1 MFIPIIKNELTER
14 KSFEEISKTN
24 DRFKNSYDL
33 SVNPREINLFYIE
46 DTIRE
51 RIIFEK
57 NKFKVNNTKLTFSE
71 NEILNLVETNPEKFS
86 PNVVLR
92 PVYEELILPNLCY
105 IGGGGEIA
113 YWLQLKSVFDIY
125 GVTFPILLIRNSV
138 VLITEKQNKK
148 ANKLQV
154 TWNDLFFNQT
164 NLITLKTHEL
174 SKLPIDFSELKYN
187 LSQQFEKL
195 LQITTQTDISFLG
208 AVKAQEKKQ
217 IKGLENLEKRL
228 LKAEKRIHEEKLNQI
243 MLLQNE
249 LFPNQTL
256 QERSVNF
263 SEFYIKSNGT
273 LIEKLIETLDPLE
286 FNFTIITL

>member
-1 MFIPIIKNELTER
+1 ME
-14 KSFEEISKTN
+14 S
-24 DRFKNSYDL
+24 
-33 SVNPREINLFYIE
+33 
-46 DTIRE
+46 
-51 RIIFEK
+51 
-57 NKFKVNNTKLTFSE
+57 
-71 NEILNLVETNPEKFS
+71 NPEKFS

-92 PVYEELILPNLCY
+92 PVYEEVILPNLCY

-113 YWLQLKSVFDIY
+113 YWLQLKSVFDAY
-125 GVTFPILLIRNSV
+125 DVTFPILLIRNSV

-154 TWNDLFFNQT
+154 TWNDLFCNQT

-174 SKLPIDFSELKYN
+174 SKLPIDFSALKYN

-195 LQITTQTDISFLG
+195 LQITTQTDMSFFG

-228 LKAEKRIHEEKLNQI
+228 LKAEKRIHAEKLNQI

-256 QERSVNF
+256 QERAVNF
-263 SEFYIKSNGT
+263 SEFYIKSDGT

>member
-1 MFIPIIKNELTER
+1 MAE
-14 KSFEEISKTN
+14 S
-24 DRFKNSYDL
+24 
-33 SVNPREINLFYIE
+33 
-46 DTIRE
+46 
-51 RIIFEK
+51 
-57 NKFKVNNTKLTFSE
+57 
-71 NEILNLVETNPEKFS
+71 NPEKFS

-92 PVYEELILPNLCY
+92 PVYEEVILPNLCY

-154 TWNDLFFNQT
+154 TWNDLFCKQT

-228 LKAEKRIHEEKLNQI
+228 LKAENRIH
-243 MLLQNE
+243 
-249 LFPNQTL
+249 
-256 QERSVNF
+256 
-263 SEFYIKSNGT
+263 
-273 LIEKLIETLDPLE
+273 
-286 FNFTIITL
+286 